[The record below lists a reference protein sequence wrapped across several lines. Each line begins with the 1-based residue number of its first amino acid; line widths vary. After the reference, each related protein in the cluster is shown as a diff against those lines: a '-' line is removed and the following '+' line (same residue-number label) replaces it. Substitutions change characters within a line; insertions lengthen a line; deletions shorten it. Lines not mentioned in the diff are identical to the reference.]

1 MLLEYWLQ
9 SPEGAQVVRVTGE
22 HAVCFVLQS
31 QQAQVQQILEPLTGW
46 YARHLPLKDLLQRP
60 VSALYFSHLKTYREA
75 LERLQAQGI
84 TLMEED
90 IRPVDRYLMER
101 FIFSGAQ
108 VCNTPKGVHLK
119 ACDYQPQFRILSLDI
134 ETTLT
139 ANRILSVALQGS
151 GFEKVLMVGQ
161 AHTPSSII
169 YCRDEKQLLLSLM
182 QHIHLFDPDIIIG
195 WNVIGFDLS
204 VLDARARALGVS
216 LQIGRDQQAL
226 RIERRQQG
234 NRHYVRLNGRVV
246 LDGIDTLKGATW
258 HFERYSLEYVAQAL
272 LGRGKDIESVNDRGQ
287 EIQRLY
293 AEDQEALARY
303 NLEDCRLVTEIFQ
316 KTGLIEYL
324 TERTRLTGLSLDKVG
339 GSAQAFDNLYLPSLH
354 RAGFVAP
361 EYASGQRGAKV
372 PGGFVMD
379 SKPGLYRHVL
389 VLDFK
394 SLYPSI
400 IRTFKIDPLG
410 LTMGVADSNEQDT
423 DDMVPGFLGA
433 VFSKEHSIL
442 PGIIERLWQARDAAK
457 QQGNAAMSQAIK
469 IQMNACYGV
478 LGSDVCRFYDQR
490 LSGSITFR
498 GHQILTQT
506 ASYIEKTFGYEVI
519 YGDTDSVFVWL
530 GDDVMTQECDEKG
543 AELAKCLNTWWQ
555 QRVQQEF
562 GLTSTLE
569 LQYETHFERFLMP
582 RMRHSEEGSKK
593 RYAGLK
599 RQGDGTAELVFKGLE
614 QVRSDWTSLAR
625 VFQHELFQRVFEGQP
640 CQAFVR
646 ERVVALLN
654 GELDDALVYRR
665 RLRRPLSHYQRN
677 IPPHVKAARQLNQYY
692 REKGW
697 PEPLRQGDTV
707 AYVVTLIGPEAA
719 EIFEGRL
726 DYQHYIEKQL
736 RPVADSILPF
746 VGESFDEVIQPQI
759 ALF

>member
-9 SPEGAQVVRVTGE
+9 TPEGAQVVRVTGE

-31 QQAQVQQILEPLTGW
+31 QQAKVQQILASLTGW

-108 VCNTPKGVHLK
+108 VCNTPKGMHLK

-139 ANRILSVALQGS
+139 ANRILSVALQGLD
-151 GFEKVLMVGQ
+151 FEKVLMVGQ
-161 AHTPSSII
+161 TQTDSSII
-169 YCRDEKQLLLSLM
+169 YCRDEKQLLLSFM
-182 QHIHLFDPDIIIG
+182 QHIHLYDPDIIIG
-195 WNVIGFDLS
+195 WNIIGFDLS

-287 EIQRLY
+287 AIQRLY

-303 NLEDCRLVTEIFQ
+303 NLEDCRLVTEIFE

-410 LTMGVADSNEQDT
+410 LTMGVADSNEHNT
-423 DDMVPGFLGA
+423 DDTVPGFLGA

-490 LSGSITFR
+490 LSGSITLR
-498 GHQILTQT
+498 GHQILTET
-506 ASYIEKTFGYEVI
+506 ASYIEKSFGYEVI

-530 GDDVMTQECDEKG
+530 GDDVIPQECDEKG
-543 AELAKCLNTWWQ
+543 AELARCLNDWWRQRLQ
-555 QRVQQEF
+555 QAF
-562 GLTSTLE
+562 GLTSALE

-614 QVRSDWTSLAR
+614 QVRSDWTPLAR
-625 VFQHELFQRVFEGQP
+625 VFQHELFQRVFEGLP

-646 ERVVALLN
+646 ERVAALLN
-654 GELDDALVYRR
+654 GELDNDLVYRR

-746 VGESFDEVIQPQI
+746 VGESFDDVTQPQI